1 MYAVI
6 QTGGKQY
13 KVAEGDV
20 LKLEKLSGEAGQK
33 VTFDKVLMLGGES
46 GLQIGAPVLEAVTV
60 EGEILEQARGD
71 KIIVFKK
78 KRRHNYRRRNGHR
91 QDLTVVRVTGIG
103 GVSTASAK
111 AKKPTKAKKEAA
123 AETAAPAQTE
133 E

>member
-60 EGEILEQARGD
+60 EGEILEQTRGD

-91 QDLTVVRVTGIG
+91 QDLTVVRVIGIG
-103 GVSTASAK
+103 GVTATVAK
-111 AKKPTKAKKEAA
+111 PKKVTKAKKEAA
-123 AETAAPAQTE
+123 AEVAAPAQTE

>member
-20 LKLEKLSGEAGQK
+20 LKLEKLGGEAGQK
-33 VTFDKVLMLGGES
+33 IVFDKVLMLGGE
-46 GLQIGAPVLEAVTV
+46 GELQVGAPMLDAVTV
-60 EGEILEQARGD
+60 EGEILEQTRGD

-103 GVSTASAK
+103 GVTATAAK
-111 AKKPTKAKKEAA
+111 PKKVTKAKKEAA
-123 AETAAPAQTE
+123 AEVAAPAQTE